1 MNESK
6 RLKLLSQII
15 EEQVK
20 INSDQRKYDEGVFLM
35 IEQLTTA
42 LKLQEQRISE
52 LENAVKWFPKG

>member
-1 MNESK
+1 MNESE

-35 IEQLTTA
+35 IEQLAAA